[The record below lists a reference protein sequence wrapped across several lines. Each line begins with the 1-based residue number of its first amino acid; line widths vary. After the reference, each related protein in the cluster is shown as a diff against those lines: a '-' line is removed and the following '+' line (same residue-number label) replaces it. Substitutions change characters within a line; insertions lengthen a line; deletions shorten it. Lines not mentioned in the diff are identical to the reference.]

1 MKIPIDTFPVRFP
14 SGRFIALAALALL
27 TGSALLA
34 QFSIDWHT
42 IDGGGG
48 TSSGGVFSV
57 SGTVGQADAGVKMT
71 GGPFSISGGYWA
83 AATAIQTPG
92 APVLSIANA
101 GPGQVTLSWTPDGPG
116 FVLQESTTL
125 APGSWTDVPGDLQNP
140 VTLPTVGRKFFRLSY
155 QP

>member
-1 MKIPIDTFPVRFP
+1 MKIPIDTVTMRFSLRRVIP
-14 SGRFIALAALALL
+14 SALVLL

-48 TSSGGVFSV
+48 TSSGGGFSV

-92 APVLSIANA
+92 APVLSISSA

-125 APGSWTDVPGDLQNP
+125 APGSWTDVPGTPQNP